1 MRRRCR
7 RWLRFVHFILKQS
20 NSWDCILVGD
30 NDKTGNST
38 MRTLEGIHN
47 KKHGFD
53 LEAEK
58 CDM

>member
-7 RWLRFVHFILKQS
+7 RWLRFVHFILEQS

-47 KKHGFD
+47 KKNGFN
-53 LEAEK
+53 LEA
-58 CDM
+58 